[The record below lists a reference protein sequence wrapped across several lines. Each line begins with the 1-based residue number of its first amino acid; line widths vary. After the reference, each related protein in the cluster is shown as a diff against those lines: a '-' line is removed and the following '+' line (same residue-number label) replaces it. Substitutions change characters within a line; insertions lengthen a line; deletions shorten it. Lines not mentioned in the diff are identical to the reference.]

1 MEIVNCLEN
10 SAVPSISL
18 DFASPEMEIWKMP
31 CRFCQCHNQ
40 PSEALKSPSAFKLT
54 WNFSACNF
62 KAVSDTALVGF
73 HLRALPPH
81 VCCLLCPAQECELE
95 FRFSPPALSQTI
107 VFTLPPGGL
116 GINISMTMISRTNLK
131 QQLQREQTQEQE
143 KKEAEQRQLL
153 IEQRLFSCSAPSSS
167 SSAISVPS
175 AAIVKLPRQVLQ
187 VQSRLENPTQ
197 YHVIQSQKRQV
208 HQYLSN
214 THGASGKSLQDSAV
228 GSSPQVVPV
237 SPIQLQNKQ
246 EPTPNSPLSVAPS
259 SSAATSPSEIPGN
272 TNIINLFAS
281 IPVVN
286 KVSASC
292 PAEVTR
298 IKEEPA
304 LFTEID
310 IHALKDRQKKDNHN
324 MIERRRRYNIN
335 DRIKELGTLL
345 PRNNDPYSELTRDV
359 RQNKGTILKASV
371 DYLRRLKQEVEKI
384 PIMEEKHRILEQQNK
399 KLLLK
404 IQELEYQM
412 KMHGVNEC
420 NVQTQNR
427 SNISKQ
433 QAPLL
438 NQTVKKAFDEN
449 LNRNSSESPNSY
461 VCQNEELAMDEE
473 FHSITSDPMLSWNA
487 TQDLFSLEKM
497 DVLS

>member
-1 MEIVNCLEN
+1 MN
-10 SAVPSISL
+10 
-18 DFASPEMEIWKMP
+18 
-31 CRFCQCHNQ
+31 
-40 PSEALKSPSAFKLT
+40 
-54 WNFSACNF
+54 
-62 KAVSDTALVGF
+62 
-73 HLRALPPH
+73 
-81 VCCLLCPAQECELE
+81 
-95 FRFSPPALSQTI
+95 
-107 VFTLPPGGL
+107 
-116 GINISMTMISRTNLK
+116 TMISRTNLK

-143 KKEAEQRQLL
+143 KKEAEQKQLL

-237 SPIQLQNKQ
+237 SPIQLQNKH

-259 SSAATSPSEIPGN
+259 SSAATSPSEVEEFWDDFSHLETGLDFDGVEVDCNVNQPNTIPGN

-420 NVQTQNR
+420 NVQTQNT

-433 QAPLL
+433 QVPLL